1 MQTHNHNMMFSEVG
15 DWAESHYYQVEK
27 IHYAGKSDFQDI
39 LILETRGY
47 GKMLVLDGRVQS
59 AEDDEHIY
67 HESLVHPSLIAHP
80 APRSVLIIG
89 GGEGATLREVLRHP
103 TVERAVMV
111 DIDREVV
118 EQCRKFMPEWH
129 QGAFDDPRAQVV
141 FADGKSY
148 VENTAERFDCVII
161 DICDVL
167 EESPA
172 LALYT
177 EGFYQSVKKCLRPG
191 GLVIVQAMELN
202 EEESDDHLTV
212 HELLGRVFRHV
223 GSYAQ
228 YIASFWSNWG
238 FVVASDSIDVM
249 AVSRHD
255 VDTRLRQ
262 RRLEK
267 VLAHYDGE
275 THAHMFA
282 LPKGIRDVLREARER
297 QKDVA

>member
-1 MQTHNHNMMFSEVG
+1 MQNLTHNMMFSEIG
-15 DWAESHYYQVEK
+15 NWEETHFYQIDK
-27 IHYAGKSDFQDI
+27 IHFSGKSEFQDI

-67 HESLVHPSLIAHP
+67 HESLVHPGLIAHP

-103 TVERAVMV
+103 TIERVVMV

-118 EQCRKFMPEWH
+118 EQCKKLMPEWH
-129 QGAFDDPRAQVV
+129 KGAFSDPRADVV
-141 FADGKSY
+141 FADGKTY
-148 VENTAERFDCVII
+148 VENTPERFDCVII

-177 EGFYQSVKKCLRPG
+177 ESFYQSVKKCLRPG
-191 GLVIVQAMELN
+191 GVLIVQAMELS
-202 EEESDDHLTV
+202 EKEHEDHLTV
-212 HELLGRVFRHV
+212 HELLGRVFRHA

-228 YIASFWSNWG
+228 YVASFWSNWG
-238 FVVASDSIDVM
+238 FVAASDSVDVM
-249 AVSRHD
+249 AIGRAEVNA
-255 VDTRLRQ
+255 RLRQ
-262 RRLEK
+262 RRLDK
-267 VLAHYDGE
+267 VLTHYDGE

-282 LPKGIRDVLREARER
+282 LPKGIRELLSQARAR
-297 QKDVA
+297 QRDVA

>member
-1 MQTHNHNMMFSEVG
+1 MQNLTHNMMFSEIG
-15 DWAESHYYQVEK
+15 NWEETHFYQIDK
-27 IHYAGKSDFQDI
+27 IHFSGKSEFQDI
-39 LILETRGY
+39 QILETRGY

-67 HESLVHPSLIAHP
+67 HESLVHPGLIAHP

-103 TVERAVMV
+103 SIERAVMV

-118 EQCRKFMPEWH
+118 EQCKKHMPEWH
-129 QGAFDDPRAQVV
+129 QGSFNDPRAQVV
-141 FADGKSY
+141 FADGKAY
-148 VENTAERFDCVII
+148 VENTQERFDCVII

-191 GLVIVQAMELN
+191 GVLIVQAMELS
-202 EEESDDHLTV
+202 ESESEDHLTV
-212 HELLGRVFRHV
+212 HELLGRVFRHA

-228 YIASFWSNWG
+228 YVASFWSNWG
-238 FVVASDSIDVM
+238 FVAASDSVDVM
-249 AVSRHD
+249 AISRTE
-255 VDTRLRQ
+255 VDARLRQ
-262 RRLEK
+262 RRLDK
-267 VLAHYDGE
+267 VLTHYDGE

-282 LPKGIRDVLREARER
+282 LPKGIRELLSQSRER
-297 QKDVA
+297 QRDVA